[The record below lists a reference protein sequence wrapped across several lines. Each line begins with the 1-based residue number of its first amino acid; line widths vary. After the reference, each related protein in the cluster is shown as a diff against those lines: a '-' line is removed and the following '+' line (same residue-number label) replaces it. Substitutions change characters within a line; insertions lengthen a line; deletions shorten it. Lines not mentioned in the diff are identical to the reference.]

1 MKLPYAF
8 KSAYQQQH
16 VILSLGLGLFI
27 LLAGGGSLTRALMM
41 TLAFALNLGISSTIM
56 FGLRR
61 HLLAE
66 SKLIISLIVMASVAI
81 WLQRLAITFL
91 PGWVQGIETYLPLI
105 AVSGLIVARVETVAL
120 TSSYKETILDAL
132 GTVVGFATLVIPLG
146 LFIDVLGQGVM
157 QLHTFSLTSQPT
169 FMFSWTIL
177 PGSFVLPIFQGT
189 RGAIGVLLVAAL
201 WLALVQR
208 FRGRTV

>member
-41 TLAFALNLGISSTIM
+41 TLAFAVNLGISSTIM
-56 FGLRR
+56 FGLRK
-61 HLLAE
+61 HLQAE
-66 SKLIISLIVMASVAI
+66 SKFIVSLIVMASVAI
-81 WLQRLAITFL
+81 WFQRLAITFL
-91 PGWVQGIETYLPLI
+91 PGWVQGMETYLLLI
-105 AVSGLIVARVETVAL
+105 AISGLIIARVETVAL

-132 GTVVGFATLVIPLG
+132 GTVLGFASLVIPLG
-146 LFIDVLGQGVM
+146 ILIDLLGQGVM
-157 QLHTFSLTSQPT
+157 QLHTMTLTSQPT
-169 FMFSWTIL
+169 FIVSWNLL
-177 PGSFVLPIFQGT
+177 PLSLTLPIFQGT

-208 FRGRTV
+208 LRGRTI